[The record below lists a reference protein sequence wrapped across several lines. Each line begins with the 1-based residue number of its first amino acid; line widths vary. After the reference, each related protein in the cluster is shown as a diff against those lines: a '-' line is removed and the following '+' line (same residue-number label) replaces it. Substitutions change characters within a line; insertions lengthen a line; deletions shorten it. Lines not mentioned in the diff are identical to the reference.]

1 MTQTQLLG
9 FVIQKGAVTSADVAE
24 HFKIPVTFAHQV
36 LRRLQDKGILVKTGG
51 PYRFQFQLSNQA
63 RQKLED
69 LNNNHKNYGWI
80 FVLGLA
86 AGLLIGFAS
95 SKKGN
100 EKKDDT
106 KGKSQR

>member
-24 HFKIPVTFAHQV
+24 RFKIPVTFAHQV
-36 LRRLQDKGILVKTGG
+36 LRRLQDKGVLTKNGG
-51 PYRFQFQLSNQA
+51 PYRFDFQLSNQA
-63 RQKLED
+63 KQKLED
-69 LNNNHKNYGWI
+69 LHNKRKNYGWV
-80 FVLGLA
+80 FFLGLA
-86 AGLLIGFAS
+86 AGLLIGYAS